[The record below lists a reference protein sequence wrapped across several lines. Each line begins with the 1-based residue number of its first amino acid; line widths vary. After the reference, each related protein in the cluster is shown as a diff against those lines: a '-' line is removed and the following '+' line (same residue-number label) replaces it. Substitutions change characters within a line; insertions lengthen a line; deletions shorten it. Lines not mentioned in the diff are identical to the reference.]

1 MSNYCFQQVT
11 ALGAQEE
18 IGKFIAFVNGDKV
31 FDVAN
36 LAKRLGVETPRSSW
50 SIEVINDIEPGKVV
64 YELETEWE
72 EDQELIPALAKKFP
86 SLKILHEYAEP
97 NMVFGGCT
105 EFVNGEV
112 AFAAHSDDFDTFR
125 FRTEPWVTEFL
136 QFWFTEGE

>member
-11 ALGAQEE
+11 ALGEQEE
-18 IGKFIAFVNGDKV
+18 IERFISFVQSEKT
-31 FDVAN
+31 FDVAK
-36 LAKRLGVETPRSSW
+36 LAEKLGVEAPASSW
-50 SIEVINDIEPGKVV
+50 ALDVINDVERGKIV

-72 EDQELIPALAKKFP
+72 EDHELIPALAKKFP
-86 SLKILHEYAEP
+86 ALKILHEYAEP
-97 NMVFGGCT
+97 NMCFGGAT

-136 QFWFTEGE
+136 QFWFLEGE